1 MSDELLPIIDEATSW
16 LDIDGVEGVASGERD
31 GAPCIVVG
39 ISLPVEV
46 VQPQLPT
53 SFHGYPVVLE
63 DWGIISAGG

>member
-1 MSDELLPIIDEATSW
+1 MTDDILPIIDEASDW
-16 LDIDGVEGVASGERD
+16 LDIDGVEGVAPGERN

-39 ISLPVEV
+39 ISLPAEV
-46 VQPQLPT
+46 VQNQLPT